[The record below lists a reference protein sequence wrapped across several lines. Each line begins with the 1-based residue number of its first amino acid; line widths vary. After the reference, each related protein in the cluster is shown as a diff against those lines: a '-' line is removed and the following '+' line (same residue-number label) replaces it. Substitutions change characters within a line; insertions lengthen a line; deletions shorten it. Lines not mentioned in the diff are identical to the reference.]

1 MPTLLRSVLT
11 RPVQAGPTEPV
22 GILRGAL
29 TGAALS
35 WPWRWSSSSSSSS
48 SRAGPQ
54 AVDELAGASLGDG
67 VVKLDCG
74 CDLTDGHGSAA
85 SLRRSARRQVGRS
98 AEARDH
104 GRGSEP
110 ITMIV
115 VSVGRG
121 AVALVAI
128 GDGADAERAHGAGC
142 SSGEAELRH
151 DGGGRTRGRTI
162 AIVIAM
168 VMVIGTGGSAGSR
181 WARRCSGRRG
191 GVKRGRGQALADKA
205 ARSASLSR
213 GERPSTVRSTEAD
226 AMPKLG
232 RKRERARRFE
242 RERRR
247 RGCAKPRC
255 ARRARRKRG
264 APILAEAR
272 TGADG

>member
-1 MPTLLRSVLT
+1 MRPESAGLTAGLRRARDSVL
-11 RPVQAGPTEPV
+11 
-22 GILRGAL
+22 
-29 TGAALS
+29 
-35 WPWRWSSSSSSSS
+35 
-48 SRAGPQ
+48 
-54 AVDELAGASLGDG
+54 D
-67 VVKLDCG
+67 
-74 CDLTDGHGSAA
+74 
-85 SLRRSARRQVGRS
+85 RQPGRS

-104 GRGSEP
+104 GRRSEP
-110 ITMIV
+110 ISMIV
-115 VSVGRG
+115 ASVGRGDAGPFRLGVTDVRRG

-247 RGCAKPRC
+247 HEVPRRD
-255 ARRARRKRG
+255 ARDGHGAKRG
-264 APILAEAR
+264 RRSSPRQGPAPVNEAMAASPGDDVHRYAELLRLVDQVA
-272 TGADG
+272 GDA